1 MMDLLGI
8 LQVSGSGLSAER
20 TRIQTVSSNIA
31 NAQTTRTADGAGP
44 YKRKVPVFSAVEMG
58 DRFGGVLG
66 AKLAQPLVTDVIED
80 ARPGEFVLD
89 PSHPDADPNT
99 GYVEMPNVVVV
110 SEMVDMVSASRAYE
124 ANVTA
129 ISATKNMALKALEI
143 GK

>member
-1 MMDLLGI
+1 MDLLNI

-31 NAQTTRTADGAGP
+31 NAQTTRTAEGEGP
-44 YKRKVPVFSAVEMG
+44 YRRKVPVFSAVELG
-58 DRFGGVLG
+58 DAFSGVLG
-66 AKLAQPLVTDVIED
+66 PKLSQPLVTDIVED
-80 ARPGEFVLD
+80 QREGSMVLD
-89 PSHPDADPNT
+89 PSHPDADPLT
-99 GYVEMPNVVVV
+99 GMVEMPNVEVV
-110 SEMVDMVSASRAYE
+110 SEMVDMISASRAYE